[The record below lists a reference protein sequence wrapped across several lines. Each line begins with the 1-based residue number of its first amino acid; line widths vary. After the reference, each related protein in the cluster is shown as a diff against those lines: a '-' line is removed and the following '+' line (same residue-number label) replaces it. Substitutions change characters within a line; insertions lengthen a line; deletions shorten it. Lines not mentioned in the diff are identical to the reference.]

1 MGGQN
6 QTHLDTVHG
15 VELVERDGDRFLGG
29 QLQLLLPLLLLD
41 AVVQSLLHLEV
52 DLGLANGLLQLQ
64 SELVLGELKNGRRY
78 FVRKFQA
85 VVFVELVCH

>member
-6 QTHLDTVHG
+6 PTHLDTVHG

>member
-1 MGGQN
+1 MAGQALK
-6 QTHLDTVHG
+6 HLDSVHG
-15 VELVERDGDRFLGG
+15 VELVERDGDRFLGS

-85 VVFVELVCH
+85 VVFVLLVSH

>member
-78 FVRKFQA
+78 FVKNG
-85 VVFVELVCH
+85 